1 MDREGEFIKLLQQH
15 QGIIYKVC
23 RVYSK
28 QAEDWDDMYQEIALQ
43 AWKSFST
50 FRGEARFSTWLYR
63 VALNTAIT
71 QYRRSKKTTV
81 IPEAT
86 DLMVSPA
93 SEPDPKEEQLKA
105 MYRAIAELSE
115 VDKAI
120 VLLFLDDYPY
130 EDIGQMMGITP
141 NHVAVKMSRIKTK
154 LQSLTQQSLPK

>member
-1 MDREGEFIKLLQQH
+1 
-15 QGIIYKVC
+15 
-23 RVYSK
+23 
-28 QAEDWDDMYQEIALQ
+28 
-43 AWKSFST
+43 
-50 FRGEARFSTWLYR
+50 
-63 VALNTAIT
+63 
-71 QYRRSKKTTV
+71 
-81 IPEAT
+81 
-86 DLMVSPA
+86 MVSPA